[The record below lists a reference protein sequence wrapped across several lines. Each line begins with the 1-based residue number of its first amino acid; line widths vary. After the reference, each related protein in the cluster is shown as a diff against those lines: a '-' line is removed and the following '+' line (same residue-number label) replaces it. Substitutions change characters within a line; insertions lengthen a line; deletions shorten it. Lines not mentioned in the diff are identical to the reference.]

1 MADIFDKEYPRDEET
16 GLLILN
22 ELEDEECE
30 EELEEGIADTMT
42 LDTVDTYNDL
52 YSSFA
57 DDDINYIVTDI
68 DEEDIQDSMDIF
80 DNIAE
85 EVYDEDEL
93 ELYDDAYF
101 ECTNVGNVGTFKKGS
116 IDQFKQDQS
125 LELIDVDDIDEN
137 DLFEEL
143 ILCDDDQCEEG
154 CYKKDKI
161 EEIARKASDKVYDWY
176 KEYAPEDYQL
186 DNIDKDVT
194 FKDVYDA
201 YKADK
206 DVENIIVDFNKQD
219 AWLDS
224 APVETIINHAI
235 DLYESKLTEEV
246 EMDVKD
252 QITLK
257 SFYPV
262 ISGQLKVKILGSVGD
277 QAFGYSGGLIKDI
290 PDIWDNAVVKSFSL
304 SDDGSE
310 ITFNVEAPQEVIDV
324 NNNVQL
330 TEAVNNEEKVEEDLD
345 ITSAIID
352 SRNNIVNIMTSSLE
366 PQTKLDDMLVEL
378 VLIQP
383 EQVSI
388 ELTTIANDM
397 RDEFA
402 EGNQDFVISEEQL
415 KAIYDNIIS
424 VLQPYVDKYYEQSGL
439 EKPKEEIEV
448 ETEETVEEKPVEE
461 VAEEETETEE
471 IEEK

>member
-30 EELEEGIADTMT
+30 EELEEGVADTMT

-143 ILCDDDQCEEG
+143 ILCDDDQYEEG
-154 CYKKDKI
+154 CYKKDK
-161 EEIARKASDKVYDWY
+161 
-176 KEYAPEDYQL
+176 
-186 DNIDKDVT
+186 
-194 FKDVYDA
+194 
-201 YKADK
+201 
-206 DVENIIVDFNKQD
+206 
-219 AWLDS
+219 
-224 APVETIINHAI
+224 
-235 DLYESKLTEEV
+235 YESKLTEEV

-262 ISGQLKVKILGSVGD
+262 ISGQLKAKILGSVGD

-402 EGNQDFVISEEQL
+402 KGNQDFVISEEQL

-424 VLQPYVDKYYEQSGL
+424 VLQPYIDKYYEQSGL
-439 EKPKEEIEV
+439 EKPEEEIEV